1 MYIHVQYNA
10 FCPGTSPNGMD
21 LCWRSP
27 CAGGGRLATLRI
39 LRKAF
44 LGLGLWGERRLFEEF
59 LYSCMSHRNQIVKFI
74 QCFRLALWRFFLES
88 SLFDHDLSFILHITR
103 RATVYQE
110 ENLCGLSMWSG
121 APKAWQ
127 RG

>member
-1 MYIHVQYNA
+1 MCRWWEIGNSQDPEERVFGYWA
-10 FCPGTSPNGMD
+10 
-21 LCWRSP
+21 L
-27 CAGGGRLATLRI
+27 
-39 LRKAF
+39 
-44 LGLGLWGERRLFEEF
+44 GERRLFEEF
-59 LYSCMSHRNQIVKFI
+59 LYSCMSHRNQTIKLISVSDWL
-74 QCFRLALWRFFLES
+74 CGGFFLES

-121 APKAWQ
+121 APEAWQ